1 MNRRTFIHRTGIV
14 AAGAAIAPSLISA
27 SGKKDLKLVILHT
40 NDTHSN
46 IDPFPDNHGKYPGM
60 GGVSRRAALIEQIRA
75 EEENVLLLDC
85 GDIFQ
90 GTPYFNKFKGV
101 LEMKV
106 LSEMG
111 YDVATLGNH
120 DFDIGIDGF
129 LQAKKHARFPFV
141 NANYD
146 LSKTTLH
153 DEVKQ
158 HVVIRKGKLNIGIF
172 GVGVDLNGLVPAENT
187 GALVY
192 MDPIAKAQE
201 QVTLLREKKCDL
213 IICLSHLGYEYP
225 VDPEKVCDKHLAA
238 KTEGID
244 LILGGHTHTFLE
256 KPEIVKNKLGNDVVI
271 NQVGYAG
278 LYLGRIDIYC
288 SGDNQFE
295 VAGTPLQVKTA
306 SNQ

>member
-14 AAGAAIAPSLISA
+14 AAGAAIAPSLISTT
-27 SGKKDLKLVILHT
+27 GKKDQKLVILHT

-60 GGVSRRAALIEQIRA
+60 GGVARRATLIEKIRA
-75 EEENVLLLDC
+75 EEEHVLLLDC

-106 LSEMG
+106 LSEMT
-111 YDVATLGNH
+111 YDAATLGNH
-120 DFDIGIDGF
+120 DFDIGLEGF
-129 LQAKKHARFPFV
+129 KEAKQHATFPFV

-146 LSKTTLH
+146 LSGTSLR

-172 GVGVDLNGLVPAENT
+172 GLGVDLNGLVSNDNT

-201 QVTLLREKKCDL
+201 QVALLRKQHCDL

-225 VDPEKVCDKHLAA
+225 TDPAKVCDKILAA
-238 KTEGID
+238 NTEGID

-256 KPEIVKNKLGNDVVI
+256 KPEIVKNKIGNDVLI

-278 LYLGRIDIYC
+278 LFLGRIDVFC
-288 SGDNQFE
+288 SSDNQFE
-295 VAGTPLQVKTA
+295 VAGTPLGVK
-306 SNQ
+306 

>member
-27 SGKKDLKLVILHT
+27 SRKKDQKLVILHT

-60 GGVSRRAALIEQIRA
+60 GGVARRATLIEQIRA
-75 EEENVLLLDC
+75 EEEHVLLLDC

-106 LSEMG
+106 LSEMK
-111 YDVATLGNH
+111 YDAATLGNH
-120 DFDIGIDGF
+120 DFDIGLEGF
-129 LQAKKHARFPFV
+129 KEAKQHATFPFV

-146 LSKTTLH
+146 LSKTSLR

-172 GVGVDLNGLVPAENT
+172 GLGVDLNGLVSNDNT

-201 QVTLLREKKCDL
+201 QVALLRKQHCDL

-225 VDPEKVCDKHLAA
+225 TDPAKVCDKILAA
-238 KTEGID
+238 NTEGID

-256 KPEIVKNKLGNDVVI
+256 KPEIVKNKIGNDVVI

-278 LYLGRIDIYC
+278 LFLGRIDVFC
-288 SGDNQFE
+288 SSDNQFE
-295 VAGTPLQVKTA
+295 VAGTPLGVK
-306 SNQ
+306 